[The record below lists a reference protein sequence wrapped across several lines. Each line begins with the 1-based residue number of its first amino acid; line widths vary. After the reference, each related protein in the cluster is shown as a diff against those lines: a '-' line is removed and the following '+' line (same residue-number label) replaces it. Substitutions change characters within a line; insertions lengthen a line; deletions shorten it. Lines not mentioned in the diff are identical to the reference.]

1 MNSKRIY
8 FLMLGIVSLL
18 GVGTIGAVYY
28 GYTVLK
34 QSTQKLVALKL
45 DSRVLDEQQT
55 SLVQANKDVAKYADL
70 EKIAKTVVPQEKD
83 QARVVRQLIS
93 DAAESGVGIQNIT
106 FPSSTLG
113 QTQSK
118 TSTTK
123 TSTTQLKTVDGI
135 PGLYLME
142 ITLQSD
148 SAKPVSFQQLT
159 NFLAKL
165 EKNRRTSQVSSITVT
180 PDTKNRK
187 LVTFTIAVNVYVK
200 P

>member
-28 GYTVLK
+28 GDTVLK